1 MATEA
6 ELIEQKREER
16 KKILDEIKRKRA
28 AAARSEGIIGAA
40 EEGQYGDVGQD
51 GPKGEFDDE
60 IDQDPGNE
68 DPSRFSMANL
78 KRAILGEGGGLE
90 SLMYFLPGTGDVMSA
105 QDSVRA
111 AKAAQEAENIVDK
124 IKLYGLSGLAAAGAL
139 PLVSAIYDAGGPAV
153 KRMIDQAI
161 KQAENMGPQPA
172 LAGTPG
178 VMNIDDTIDMGVLQ
192 MAGKPRE
199 SGTVKIGK
207 RDVPV
212 EQTFINES
220 GKRQILPE
228 FNLTTTTKKEKIMHA
243 GKLVDRDMLEL
254 VVTPSGARY
263 YKLKD
268 EAKKIGGTDFGAA
281 ITKYFDNNPDAKTA
295 VLDRAYTVKG
305 YPEKITKDL
314 NELTGRNV
322 SWKTY
327 LDEIKKIYKRADKA
341 PKTGLELAESFFQSK
356 FPSYIKNKY
365 NTKLSLEEQK
375 RYFEEFR
382 IAIQDKKLKPG
393 QTYTPQEIQSAINLV
408 EDTVFKNKPGLFVSK
423 KDKFADLDLDPYVDM
438 RKQNQIKT
446 KENFEK
452 GLDRGDA
459 VITMGHYGKSSADR
473 ILGEG
478 ADTSMIVEQTIRQN
492 TKQKQLDESIQKF
505 ADEGDTKKLN
515 QKIQEMKKEGL
526 RSYYYNKDGDRIFVG
541 ADPEPGK
548 LKDGGMVGISHLIR
562 PL

>member
-16 KKILDEIKRKRA
+16 KKLLDEIKRKRA
-28 AAARSEGIIGAA
+28 AAVRSEGIIGAA
-40 EEGQYGDVGQD
+40 EEGQYGDVGQS
-51 GPKGEFDDE
+51 GSKGEFDDE
-60 IDQDPGNE
+60 IDQDPENV

-78 KRAILGEGGGLE
+78 KRAILGKGGGLE

-139 PLVSAIYDAGGPAV
+139 PVVSAIYDAGGPAV

-228 FNLTTTTKKEKIMHA
+228 FNQNLKPKKDQVMYG
-243 GKLVDRDMLEL
+243 GKLVDRNKLEL
-254 VVTPSGARY
+254 VETPSGSKY
-263 YKLKD
+263 YRLKED
-268 EAKKIGGTDFGAA
+268 VKIQYQPT
-281 ITKYFDNNPDAKTA
+281 IEKYFKENPDAYHA
-295 VLDRAYTVKG
+295 VMDRAYTVKG
-305 YPEKITKDL
+305 YPEKITQDL
-314 NELTGRNV
+314 NKITGENR

-365 NTKLSLEEQK
+365 NVKLSLEEQK

-382 IAIQDKKLKPG
+382 IFIQDRKLKPG
-393 QTYTPQEIQSAINLV
+393 ETFTPQEIEASMRLV
-408 EDTVFKNKPGLFVSK
+408 EDTVFKKKPGLFVSK
-423 KDKFADLDLDPYVDM
+423 KDKFADLDLDPYVEM

-446 KENFEK
+446 KENFEQ
-452 GLDRGDA
+452 GLEKGDA
-459 VITMGHYGKSSADR
+459 VMTMGHYGKSSADR
-473 ILGEG
+473 IPGEG
-478 ADTSMIVEQTIRQN
+478 GDTSMIVQQTIRQN
-492 TKQKQLDESIQKF
+492 TKQKQLDESIQKL
-505 ADEGDTKKLN
+505 ADEGNTKKLN
-515 QKIQEMKKEGL
+515 QKIEEMKNEGL
-526 RSYYYNKDGDRIFVG
+526 RSYYYNKDGDRIMVG
-541 ADPEPGK
+541 SESEPGK
-548 LKDGGMVGISHLIR
+548 LKDGGMVGISHLTR

>member
-1 MATEA
+1 MVDLKDPKTRQD
-6 ELIEQKREER
+6 I
-16 KKILDEIKRKRA
+16 IDEIRRKRA
-28 AAARSEGIIGAA
+28 AAARSEGILGAA
-40 EEGQYGDVGQD
+40 ERGEYGDVGQG

-60 IDQDPGNE
+60 INQDPGNE

-111 AKAAQEAENIVDK
+111 AKAAQQAENIVDK

-139 PLVSAIYDAGGPAV
+139 PVVSAIYDAGGPAV

-172 LAGTPG
+172 LAGG
-178 VMNIDDTIDMGVLQ
+178 VMGIDDTINTGVLQ

-228 FNLTTTTKKEKIMHA
+228 FNKNLQQKKEKIMHA
-243 GKLVDRDMLEL
+243 GKLVDRDKLIFVE
-254 VVTPSGARY
+254 TPNSVRPGY

-268 EAKKIGGTDFGAA
+268 EAKKIGGTDFSTV
-281 ITKYFDNNPDAKTA
+281 ITKYFDDNLDAKTA

-314 NELTGRNV
+314 NEITGREV

-341 PKTGLELAESFFQSK
+341 PKTGLQIAESFFQSK

-382 IAIQDKKLKPG
+382 IAIQDRKLKPG
-393 QTYTPQEIQSAINLV
+393 ETYTPEEIQSAINLI
-408 EDTVFKNKPGLFVSK
+408 EDTVFKKKPGLFVSK
-423 KDKFADLDLDPYVDM
+423 KDKFADLDLDPYVEM

-446 KENFEK
+446 EKNFEQDLEK
-452 GLDRGDA
+452 GDA
-459 VITMGHYGKSSADR
+459 VMTAGHYGKSAADR

-478 ADTSMIVEQTIRQN
+478 ADTSMIVSQTIKQN

-505 ADEGDTKKLN
+505 ADEGNIKKLN
-515 QKIQEMKKEGL
+515 EKIQEMKDEGI
-526 RSYYYNKDGDRIFVG
+526 RSYYYNKDGDRIMVG

-548 LKDGGMVGISHLIR
+548 LKDGGLVGISHLTR

>member
-16 KKILDEIKRKRA
+16 KKLLDEIKRKRA
-28 AAARSEGIIGAA
+28 AAVRSEGIIGAA
-40 EEGQYGDVGQD
+40 EEGQYGDVGQS
-51 GPKGEFDDE
+51 GSKGEFDDE
-60 IDQDPGNE
+60 IDQDPENV

-78 KRAILGEGGGLE
+78 KRAILGKGGGLE

-139 PLVSAIYDAGGPAV
+139 PVVSAIYDAGGPAV

-212 EQTFINES
+212 EQTFINKS

-228 FNLTTTTKKEKIMHA
+228 FNQNIKPKKDQVMYG
-243 GKLVDRDMLEL
+243 GKLVNRDKLEL
-254 VVTPSGARY
+254 VETPSGSKY
-263 YKLKD
+263 YRLKED
-268 EAKKIGGTDFGAA
+268 VKIQYQPT
-281 ITKYFDNNPDAKTA
+281 IEKYFKENPDAYHA
-295 VLDRAYTVKG
+295 VMDRAYTVKG
-305 YPEKITKDL
+305 YPEKITEDL
-314 NELTGRNV
+314 NKITGENR

-365 NTKLSLEEQK
+365 NVKLSLEEQK

-382 IAIQDKKLKPG
+382 IFIQDRKLKPG
-393 QTYTPQEIQSAINLV
+393 ETFTPQEIEASMRLV
-408 EDTVFKNKPGLFVSK
+408 EDTVFKKKPGLFVSK
-423 KDKFADLDLDPYVDM
+423 KDKFADLDLDPYVEM

-446 KENFEK
+446 KENFEQ
-452 GLDRGDA
+452 GLEKGDA
-459 VITMGHYGKSSADR
+459 VMTMGHYGKSSADR
-473 ILGEG
+473 IPGEG
-478 ADTSMIVEQTIRQN
+478 GDTSMIVQQTIRQN
-492 TKQKQLDESIQKF
+492 TKQKQLDESIQKL
-505 ADEGDTKKLN
+505 ADEGNTKKLN
-515 QKIQEMKKEGL
+515 QKIEEMKNEGL
-526 RSYYYNKDGDRIFVG
+526 RSYYYNKDGDRIMVG
-541 ADPEPGK
+541 SESEPGK
-548 LKDGGMVGISHLIR
+548 LKDGGMVGISHLTR

>member
-16 KKILDEIKRKRA
+16 KKLLDEIKRKRA
-28 AAARSEGIIGAA
+28 AAARSEGIVRAA
-40 EEGQYGDVGQD
+40 EEGQYGDVGQS
-51 GPKGEFDDE
+51 GSKGEFDDE
-60 IDQDPGNE
+60 IDQDPENV

-78 KRAILGEGGGLE
+78 KRAILGKGGGLE

-139 PLVSAIYDAGGPAV
+139 PVVSAIYDAGGPAV

-228 FNLTTTTKKEKIMHA
+228 FNQNIKPKKDQVMYG
-243 GKLVDRDMLEL
+243 GKLVNRDKLEL
-254 VVTPSGARY
+254 VETPSGSKY
-263 YKLKD
+263 YRLKED
-268 EAKKIGGTDFGAA
+268 VKIQYQPT
-281 ITKYFDNNPDAKTA
+281 IEKYFKENPDAYHA
-295 VLDRAYTVKG
+295 VMDRAYTVKG
-305 YPEKITKDL
+305 YPEKITEDL
-314 NELTGRNV
+314 NKITGENR

-365 NTKLSLEEQK
+365 NVKLSLEEQK

-382 IAIQDKKLKPG
+382 IFIQDRKLKPG
-393 QTYTPQEIQSAINLV
+393 ETFTPQEIEASMRLV
-408 EDTVFKNKPGLFVSK
+408 EDTVFKKKPGLFVSK
-423 KDKFADLDLDPYVDM
+423 KDKFADLDLDPYVEM

-446 KENFEK
+446 KENFEQ
-452 GLDRGDA
+452 GLEKGDA
-459 VITMGHYGKSSADR
+459 VMTMGHYGKSSADR
-473 ILGEG
+473 IPGEG
-478 ADTSMIVEQTIRQN
+478 GDTSMIVQQTIRQN
-492 TKQKQLDESIQKF
+492 TKQKQLDESIQKL
-505 ADEGDTKKLN
+505 ADEGNTKKLN
-515 QKIQEMKKEGL
+515 QKIEEMKNEGL
-526 RSYYYNKDGDRIFVG
+526 RSYYYNKDGDRIMVG
-541 ADPEPGK
+541 SESEPGK

>member
-16 KKILDEIKRKRA
+16 KKLLDEIKRKRA
-28 AAARSEGIIGAA
+28 AAVRSEGIIGAA
-40 EEGQYGDVGQD
+40 EEGQYGDVGQS
-51 GPKGEFDDE
+51 GSKGEFDDE
-60 IDQDPGNE
+60 IDQDPENV

-78 KRAILGEGGGLE
+78 KRAILGKGGGLE

-139 PLVSAIYDAGGPAV
+139 PVVSAIYDAGGPAV

-228 FNLTTTTKKEKIMHA
+228 FNQNLKPKKDQVMYG
-243 GKLVDRDMLEL
+243 GKLVDRNKLEL
-254 VVTPSGARY
+254 VETPSGSKY
-263 YKLKD
+263 YRLKED
-268 EAKKIGGTDFGAA
+268 VKIQYQPT
-281 ITKYFDNNPDAKTA
+281 IEKYFKENPDAYHA
-295 VLDRAYTVKG
+295 VMDRAYTVKG
-305 YPEKITKDL
+305 YPEKITQDL
-314 NELTGRNV
+314 NKITGENR

-365 NTKLSLEEQK
+365 NVKLSLEEQK

-382 IAIQDKKLKPG
+382 IFIQDRKLKPG
-393 QTYTPQEIQSAINLV
+393 ETFTPQEIEASMRLV
-408 EDTVFKNKPGLFVSK
+408 EDTVFKKKPGLFVSK
-423 KDKFADLDLDPYVDM
+423 KDKFADLDLDPYVEM

-446 KENFEK
+446 KENFEQ
-452 GLDRGDA
+452 GLEKGDA
-459 VITMGHYGKSSADR
+459 VMTMGHYGKSSADR
-473 ILGEG
+473 IPGEG
-478 ADTSMIVEQTIRQN
+478 GDTSMIVQQTIRQN
-492 TKQKQLDESIQKF
+492 TKQKQLDESIQKL
-505 ADEGDTKKLN
+505 ADEGNTKKLN
-515 QKIQEMKKEGL
+515 QKIEEMKSEGL
-526 RSYYYNKDGDRIFVG
+526 RSYYYNKDGDRIMVG
-541 ADPEPGK
+541 SESEPGK
-548 LKDGGMVGISHLIR
+548 LKDGGMVGISHLTR

>member
-16 KKILDEIKRKRA
+16 KKLLEEVKARRA
-28 AAARSEGIIGAA
+28 TAAQAEGSLGAA
-40 EEGQYGDVGQD
+40 EQGQYGDVGQGD
-51 GPKGEFDDE
+51 PKGEFDDE
-60 IDQDPGNE
+60 INQYPGNE

-78 KRAILGEGGGLE
+78 KKAILGKGGGLE

-111 AKAAQEAENIVDK
+111 AKAAQQAESIVDK

-139 PLVSAIYDAGGPAV
+139 PVVSAIYDAGGPAV

-172 LAGTPG
+172 LAGG
-178 VMNIDDTIDMGVLQ
+178 VMGIDDTINMNVVE

-199 SGTVKIGK
+199 SGTVKIGN

-228 FNLTTTTKKEKIMHA
+228 FNQNLQPKKDQIMYG
-243 GKLVDRDMLEL
+243 GKLVDRNKLE
-254 VVTPSGARY
+254 VKETPSGSKY
-263 YKLKD
+263 YRLKED
-268 EAKKIGGTDFGAA
+268 VKIQYQPT
-281 ITKYFDNNPDAKTA
+281 IEKYFKENPDAYHS
-295 VLDRAYTVKG
+295 VIDRAYTVKG

-314 NELTGRNV
+314 NKITGENR

-327 LDEIKKIYKRADKA
+327 LDEIKKIYTRAEKA
-341 PKTGLELAESFFQSK
+341 PKTGLEVAESFFQSK

-382 IAIQDKKLKPG
+382 IFIQDKKLKPG
-393 QTYTPQEIQSAINLV
+393 ETFSPQEIQTAINLV

-423 KDKFADLDLDPYVDM
+423 KNKFADLDLDPYVEM

-446 KENFEK
+446 KENFEQ
-452 GLDRGDA
+452 GLEKGDA
-459 VITMGHYGKSSADR
+459 VMTAGHYGRDKAGA
-473 ILGEG
+473 IPGEG
-478 ADTSMIVEQTIRQN
+478 GDTSMIVQQTIRQN

-505 ADEGDTKKLN
+505 SDEGNTKKLN
-515 QKIQEMKKEGL
+515 EKIQEMKDEGI
-526 RSYYYNKDGDRIFVG
+526 RSYYYNKDGDRIMVG

-548 LKDGGMVGISHLIR
+548 LKDGGLVGINRLTR
-562 PL
+562 PLGNF